1 MITEAIGITLVL
13 FGLICGVIITLIVVT
28 FGKYDIDLVIRK
40 RNKNS

>member
-13 FGLICGVIITLIVVT
+13 LGLVCGVIIALIVVV

-40 RNKNS
+40 RDKNS

>member
-1 MITEAIGITLVL
+1 MITEAIGITLL
-13 FGLICGVIITLIVVT
+13 MLGLICGIISTLIVIV